1 MPPRRIARARARS
14 DFIVEITWTDGERS
28 VLSLDAIVDRGAS
41 GAARMRNP
49 GYFVC
54 DMVIV
59 DGGRALAWGDA
70 VFEADALWRA
80 AQQHTTA

>member
-14 DFIVEITWTDGERS
+14 DFIVEITWTDGEHS
-28 VLSLDAIVDRGAS
+28 VVPFDRILDRGGG

-54 DMVIV
+54 DMVIA

-70 VFEADALWRA
+70 VFEAEALWRA
-80 AQQHTTA
+80 AQEHTKA